1 MLSLWA
7 GDAGHKPMWQSITTT
22 QPTTEAPSLFE
33 RPKRKGQMAPVAT
46 ASGGEGGGYSVF
58 LAAFYRNNNADT

>member
-1 MLSLWA
+1 
-7 GDAGHKPMWQSITTT
+7 MWQSITTT